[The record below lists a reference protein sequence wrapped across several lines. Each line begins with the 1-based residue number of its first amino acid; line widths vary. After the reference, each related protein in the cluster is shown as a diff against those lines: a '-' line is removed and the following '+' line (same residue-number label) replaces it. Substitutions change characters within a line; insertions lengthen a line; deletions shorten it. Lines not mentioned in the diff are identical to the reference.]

1 MDNVYQHFRKDEQL
15 FIDSVVDW
23 VRQVEEQYT
32 PYLSPFLDP
41 RQQFIVESIA
51 GQNSEITLHSFGG
64 YEDAERKKI
73 FLAPSYFEPEQNEYA
88 ITICEIN
95 YPVKFATLSHGNILG
110 SLTGSGIN
118 RGNLGDIITDGENWQ
133 VFVDKPMMP
142 FLLSQ
147 IDSIGKIKVHLEEK
161 MYTDIILPKDK
172 WENRSIIVSSLRID
186 VVLASA
192 FNLSRQKSKELI
204 ASNKVKVNWNE
215 TSRPDTTLG
224 IFDVISIR
232 GFGRL
237 KLKSI
242 EGKTRK
248 KKIRLELDVLDRNQ

>member
-1 MDNVYQHFRKDEQL
+1 MDNVYQHFRKDEQI
-15 FIDSVVDW
+15 FIDSVIDW

-41 RQQFIVESIA
+41 RQQFIVESVA
-51 GQNSEITLHSFGG
+51 GQNNDINLHSFGG

-73 FLAPSYFEPEQNEYA
+73 FLAPTYYEPKQSDFA
-88 ITICEIN
+88 ITVCEIN
-95 YPVKFATLSHGNILG
+95 YPTKFASLSHGNILG
-110 SLTGSGIN
+110 SLTGAGVN
-118 RGNLGDIITDGENWQ
+118 RDTLGDIVTDGETWQ
-133 VFVDKPMMP
+133 VFVDKPMVP

-147 IDSIGKIKVHLEEK
+147 IDSIGRIKVHLEEK
-161 MYTDIILPKDK
+161 TYTEIIFPKDK
-172 WENRSIIVSSLRID
+172 WESRSIIVSSLRID

-215 TSRPDTTLG
+215 TTRPDTSLG
-224 IFDVISIR
+224 ISDVISIR

-248 KKIRLELDVLDRNQ
+248 EKIRLELDILDRNQ

>member
-1 MDNVYQHFRKDEQL
+1 M
-15 FIDSVVDW
+15 
-23 VRQVEEQYT
+23 
-32 PYLSPFLDP
+32 
-41 RQQFIVESIA
+41 
-51 GQNSEITLHSFGG
+51 G
-64 YEDAERKKI
+64 
-73 FLAPSYFEPEQNEYA
+73 
-88 ITICEIN
+88 
-95 YPVKFATLSHGNILG
+95 
-110 SLTGSGIN
+110 
-118 RGNLGDIITDGENWQ
+118 
-133 VFVDKPMMP
+133 
-142 FLLSQ
+142 
-147 IDSIGKIKVHLEEK
+147 
-161 MYTDIILPKDK
+161 
-172 WENRSIIVSSLRID
+172 NRSIIVSSLRID

-248 KKIRLELDVLDRNQ
+248 EKIRLELDVLDRNQ